1 MSLNASGL
9 TTPGLLPPAPRA
21 GRSPGSV
28 NGIYAGRVLRLNG
41 FKRHLLINR
50 RSTFLIDANKHNTTG
65 VALPHCFV
73 SGEPQPLKAVV

>member
-9 TTPGLLPPAPRA
+9 TTPGLLPPAPERDDRLEA
-21 GRSPGSV
+21 STEYTPDG
-28 NGIYAGRVLRLNG
+28 VLRLNG